1 MLDLAVKK
9 QRKETL
15 LYTQQAVRNWLE
27 CTVSIL
33 RTCTDLYFL
42 KLSNL
47 RKLTVINQL
56 M

>member
-15 LYTQQAVRNWLE
+15 LRSQQTVRNWLE

-33 RTCTDLYFL
+33 RTCADLYFS
-42 KLSNL
+42 K
-47 RKLTVINQL
+47 ID
-56 M
+56 

>member
-15 LYTQQAVRNWLE
+15 LRTQQAVRNWLE

-33 RTCTDLYFL
+33 RTCTDLYF
-42 KLSNL
+42 SE
-47 RKLTVINQL
+47 IE
-56 M
+56 